1 LPRIAAEIEDAKM
14 GSDGRNAAR
23 ITTTLSRGQKL
34 ALEQL
39 ANARGVKVAW
49 LVRRAVERLLE
60 ESAAG
65 TTLPLDLDGGHD
77 VKR

>member
-1 LPRIAAEIEDAKM
+1 M

-39 ANARGVKVAW
+39 ANDKGVKVAW

-60 ESAAG
+60 ESTAG
-65 TTLPLDLDGGHD
+65 STMPLDLDGGHD